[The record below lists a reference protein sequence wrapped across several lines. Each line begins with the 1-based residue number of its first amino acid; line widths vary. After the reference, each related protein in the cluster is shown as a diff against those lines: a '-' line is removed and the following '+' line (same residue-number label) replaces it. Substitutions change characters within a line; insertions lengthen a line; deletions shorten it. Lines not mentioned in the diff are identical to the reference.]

1 MSWIYL
7 IVASMFEI
15 CWTFCLKF
23 MNVKRVKTI
32 SWSSLFSRRENFEIL
47 APFAGYVVFGIGN
60 IIFFSMAM
68 KYIPASVALAS
79 WMGLTLIGIK
89 IAEIYLFK
97 QPSNFYQ
104 FIYMAL
110 ILIGI
115 VGLKRTA

>member
-23 MNVKRVKTI
+23 MNVKKVRTI
-32 SWSSLFSRRENFEIL
+32 GWSSFFRRENMEVL
-47 APFAGYVVFGIGN
+47 APFAGYAVFGIGN

-68 KYIPASVALAS
+68 KQIPASVALAS

-104 FIYMAL
+104 FIYMTL

>member
-1 MSWIYL
+1 
-7 IVASMFEI
+7 MFEI

-23 MNVKRVKTI
+23 IDVKRVKTVA
-32 SWSSLFSRRENFEIL
+32 WGALFSRKEHFEIL
-47 APFAGYVVFGIGN
+47 APFAGYVVFGVGN

-68 KYIPASVALAS
+68 KHIPASVALAT

-89 IAEIYLFK
+89 LAEIYLFK
-97 QPSNFYQ
+97 QPSNYYQ

>member
-1 MSWIYL
+1 
-7 IVASMFEI
+7 
-15 CWTFCLKF
+15 
-23 MNVKRVKTI
+23 MNVKSVKTI
-32 SWSSLFSRRENFEIL
+32 GWSSLFSRRENIEIL
-47 APFAGYVVFGIGN
+47 AAFVGYVVFGIGN
-60 IIFFSMAM
+60 VIFFSLAM
-68 KYIPASVALAS
+68 KQIPASVALAA

-104 FIYMAL
+104 FIYMTL

>member
-23 MNVKRVKTI
+23 MNVKRIKTI
-32 SWSSLFSRRENFEIL
+32 GWSSFFSRRENMEIL
-47 APFAGYVVFGIGN
+47 APFAGYIVFGLGN

-68 KYIPASVALAS
+68 KQIPASVALAS

-89 IAEIYLFK
+89 LAEIYLFK

-104 FIYMAL
+104 FIYMTL

>member
-1 MSWIYL
+1 
-7 IVASMFEI
+7 MFEI

-23 MNVKRVKTI
+23 INIKRVRTI
-32 SWSSLFSRRENFEIL
+32 GWSSLFRRDNMEVL
-47 APFAGYVVFGIGN
+47 APFAGYIVFGVGN

-68 KYIPASVALAS
+68 KQIPASVALAT
-79 WMGLTLIGIK
+79 WMGLNLIGIK
-89 IAEIYLFK
+89 LAEIYLFK

-104 FIYMAL
+104 FVYMAL